1 MKNNK
6 IEDVFKL
13 NNKQLDS
20 TYIDE
25 DYIYYVTD
33 KQTSITDFD
42 LMRYDRHTKEK
53 KKLLD
58 GKCGYYSMNI
68 VTVLDN
74 TIYFIGQRAEV
85 YELVKLDMNTNEQT
99 VIYQSKAQEAINN
112 AQFYKK

>member
-1 MKNNK
+1 MH
-6 IEDVFKL
+6 
-13 NNKQLDS
+13 
-20 TYIDE
+20 
-25 DYIYYVTD
+25 
-33 KQTSITDFD
+33 ITNFD
-42 LMRYDRHTKEK
+42 LMRYNRHTKEK

-74 TIYFIGQRAEV
+74 IIYFIGQRAEV

-99 VIYQSKAQEAINN
+99 VIYQSKVQEAINN